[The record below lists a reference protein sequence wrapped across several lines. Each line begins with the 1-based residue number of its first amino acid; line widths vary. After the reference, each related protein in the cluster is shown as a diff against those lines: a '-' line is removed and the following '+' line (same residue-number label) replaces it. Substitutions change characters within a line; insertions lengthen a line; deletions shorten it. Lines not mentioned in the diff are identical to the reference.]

1 MHSRRICITCVIA
14 MALLITYHK
23 VTQIVAL
30 CSLPDRYFKL
40 HSSCLPNGLVSF
52 LPLGTIHRSMEVAA
66 VILVQQTNTY
76 FQKVELP
83 SFPSGVAKTQVFHM
97 VQQRDNIG

>member
-52 LPLGTIHRSMEVAA
+52 LP
-66 VILVQQTNTY
+66 

>member
-1 MHSRRICITCVIA
+1 

-40 HSSCLPNGLVSF
+40 HSGCLPNGLVSF
-52 LPLGTIHRSMEVAA
+52 LPLGTIHRPVNGSCGCHFGS
-66 VILVQQTNTY
+66 TN
-76 FQKVELP
+76 EHLLP
-83 SFPSGVAKTQVFHM
+83 ESGIAFISVWCRKNTGFHVKSLDWAPSRHKKT
-97 VQQRDNIG
+97 NA